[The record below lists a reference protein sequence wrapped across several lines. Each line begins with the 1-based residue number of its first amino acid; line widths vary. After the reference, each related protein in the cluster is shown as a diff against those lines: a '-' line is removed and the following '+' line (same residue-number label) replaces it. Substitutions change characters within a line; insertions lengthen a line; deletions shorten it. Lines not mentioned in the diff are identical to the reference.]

1 MGLQAYYSIEIVGKL
16 NMMTRIFA
24 IDHALSPKIY
34 KNQRKNKKVKNTCF
48 LRLQFL
54 PIERRTISFQE
65 CTRKPCGFTSSINFF
80 WLGFQ
85 TL

>member
-34 KNQRKNKKVKNTCF
+34 KNQRKK
-48 LRLQFL
+48 
-54 PIERRTISFQE
+54 
-65 CTRKPCGFTSSINFF
+65 
-80 WLGFQ
+80 
-85 TL
+85 